1 MAAPVHHLG
10 ELQHVRLHAAGD
22 VERVRADHA
31 DAHQV
36 SSSRERSSVGLQF
49 RATFIGEV
57 RQPLRLHHVPVG
69 RVGGDV
75 AGEPVGQLLRDD
87 RDVAG

>member
-1 MAAPVHHLG
+1 MTTPVHHLG

-36 SSSRERSSVGLQF
+36 DSSFARRSSERSASHCGCIMCQSAGWAAMPLANRSASACV
-49 RATFIGEV
+49 IDGEV
-57 RQPLRLHHVPVG
+57 AR
-69 RVGGDV
+69 
-75 AGEPVGQLLRDD
+75 
-87 RDVAG
+87 